1 MQKLVKKKLKK
12 ICEDS
17 HVLDTIYLLLLY
29 AIIYYLDHYNMCL
42 RLTLQ
47 VITTRAVVKTICM
60 IASVNI
66 PGLVSA
72 FTI

>member
-1 MQKLVKKKLKK
+1 MQKLVKKKLIK
-12 ICEDS
+12 ICDDS

-29 AIIYYLDHYNMCL
+29 AFIYYLDHYNMCL

-47 VITTRAVVKTICM
+47 VITTRAVVKTISM